1 MRHLLALLS
10 PTLLQEAMYSAES
23 VNTTNW
29 LHRILVDEM
38 NMIHCALQ
46 STTSS
51 LTHLMSYL
59 RGEEEYSVDKGDLLQ
74 QVVSNTLPTK
84 WATLL
89 ALPTT
94 GERQSLSVAL
104 KLVQS
109 RVQFL
114 TQALSSV
121 DVLYSPLNVAWFTRL
136 PFSFLALAVS
146 CSATLAESSVVSWL
160 VCRLVNIT
168 LKSCLDRHSSLVI
181 YEVTQMGSSKV
192 LNGIRLSCVCVCV
205 CCTLAYCGS
214 DGDLFSGEVVMV

>member
-1 MRHLLALLS
+1 ML
-10 PTLLQEAMYSAES
+10 YSVKICQSILRIGLFTVTIKILCSYQCCTGAGES
-23 VNTTNW
+23 VAGT
-29 LHRILVDEM
+29 
-38 NMIHCALQ
+38 
-46 STTSS
+46 STISPVLIVLPSSS
-51 LTHLMSYL
+51 LRSTGQRM
-59 RGEEEYSVDKGDLLQ
+59 
-74 QVVSNTLPTK
+74 VSC
-84 WATLL
+84 
-89 ALPTT
+89 
-94 GERQSLSVAL
+94 
-104 KLVQS
+104 
-109 RVQFL
+109 
-114 TQALSSV
+114 
-121 DVLYSPLNVAWFTRL
+121 L